1 MATVVPLGRC
11 STADGLSKIAKSLT
25 ESRLGMGRPACNYK
39 RSFIQLLE
47 CDDSRSGTSE
57 MIGAVSTREGHA
69 SKSDLVDVGLDARAS
84 SYSLYC
90 WFCNQNQEHG
100 GRSRIRT
107 LDRVLQAPNSKGLDG
122 KRFSAV
128 ELSTKSPLQ
137 TLDHRAVYLLLAAQ
151 RRHGVD
157 GESSPCRNQAGD
169 RSHQNE

>member
-25 ESRLGMGRPACNYK
+25 ESRLGMGRPACNYE

-47 CDDSRSGTSE
+47 CDDSRSGTGE

-107 LDRVLQAPNSKGLDG
+107 LDRVLQAPEV
-122 KRFSAV
+122 KRFRWKTILCSGAFDEVSITNSGPSSGLSLTRSAAPPWGRWR
-128 ELSTKSPLQ
+128 ELSVQEPG
-137 TLDHRAVYLLLAAQ
+137 
-151 RRHGVD
+151 RRPQPP
-157 GESSPCRNQAGD
+157 E
-169 RSHQNE
+169 

>member
-1 MATVVPLGRC
+1 MLPLPSTSTCRFARSISVKPDFACHFVEQAGACTECASRIMIAYPGRGKRITRIFPDAMATVVPLGRC

-84 SYSLYC
+84 SYSL
-90 WFCNQNQEHG
+90 
-100 GRSRIRT
+100 
-107 LDRVLQAPNSKGLDG
+107 
-122 KRFSAV
+122 
-128 ELSTKSPLQ
+128 
-137 TLDHRAVYLLLAAQ
+137 
-151 RRHGVD
+151 
-157 GESSPCRNQAGD
+157 
-169 RSHQNE
+169 